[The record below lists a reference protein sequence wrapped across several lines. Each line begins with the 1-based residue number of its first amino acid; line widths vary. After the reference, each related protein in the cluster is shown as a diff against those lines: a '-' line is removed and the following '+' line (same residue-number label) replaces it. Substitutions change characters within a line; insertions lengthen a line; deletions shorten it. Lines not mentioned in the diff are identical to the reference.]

1 MRKIMK
7 VMMRRGEPLT
17 KTSQAKLM
25 SGDSSTVAQ
34 NRKLSRVHNRRL
46 GLTVFPG
53 KRPSLK

>member
-1 MRKIMK
+1 MKLIMRS
-7 VMMRRGEPLT
+7 GEPLM

-25 SGDSSTVAQ
+25 SGESSSVAQ

-46 GLTVFPG
+46 GLIVGPG